1 MGNYEKLGELLKN
14 IIDGNDNIINNI
26 VMSHDTSIISMIVN
40 TINLKDITVLIDEN
54 ADLLETNV
62 NELDFQR
69 IVSNILRNSV
79 EVLNGCGSIKIS
91 TYYSFSYFVL
101 KIQNNGPKIPDKILN
116 KIFDTGFTTKE
127 NKESNNGFG
136 LAIVKE
142 LVESYNG
149 KIQVSSTD
157 EFTEFTIYLPTIK

>member
-1 MGNYEKLGELLKN
+1 MKVTERLEKLRKIMKDKGIDYYIIPSEDAHQSEYVCEHYRGRAYMSGFTGSAGTLLV
-14 IIDGNDNIINNI
+14 G
-26 VMSHDTSIISMIVN
+26 
-40 TINLKDITVLIDEN
+40 LEN
-54 ADLLETNV
+54 AILWTDGRYFIQA
-62 NELDFQR
+62 LDG
-69 IVSNILRNSV
+69 S
-79 EVLNGCGSIKIS
+79 GSIKIN
-91 TYYSFSYFVL
+91 TYYSFNYFVL
-101 KIQNNGPKIPDKILN
+101 KIQNNGPEIPDKILN
-116 KIFDTGFTTKE
+116 KIFDSGFTTKE

>member
-1 MGNYEKLGELLKN
+1 K
-14 IIDGNDNIINNI
+14 IN
-26 VMSHDTSIISMIVN
+26 
-40 TINLKDITVLIDEN
+40 
-54 ADLLETNV
+54 
-62 NELDFQR
+62 
-69 IVSNILRNSV
+69 
-79 EVLNGCGSIKIS
+79 
-91 TYYSFSYFVL
+91 TYYSFNYFVL
-101 KIQNNGPKIPDKILN
+101 KIQNNGPEIPDKILN
-116 KIFDTGFTTKE
+116 KIFDSGFTTKE

>member
-1 MGNYEKLGELLKN
+1 MDVKFNMKGMIYGIFL
-14 IIDGNDNIINNI
+14 IIFILAGFIILPKMFHEDVKAVDYI
-26 VMSHDTSIISMIVN
+26 VV
-40 TINLKDITVLIDEN
+40 
-54 ADLLETNV
+54 
-62 NELDFQR
+62 QR
-69 IVSNILRNSV
+69 DS
-79 EVLNGCGSIKIS
+79 
-91 TYYSFSYFVL
+91 
-101 KIQNNGPKIPDKILN
+101 IPDKILN
-116 KIFDTGFTTKE
+116 KIFDSGFTTKE

>member
-1 MGNYEKLGELLKN
+1 M
-14 IIDGNDNIINNI
+14 
-26 VMSHDTSIISMIVN
+26 
-40 TINLKDITVLIDEN
+40 
-54 ADLLETNV
+54 
-62 NELDFQR
+62 
-69 IVSNILRNSV
+69 
-79 EVLNGCGSIKIS
+79 
-91 TYYSFSYFVL
+91 L
-101 KIQNNGPKIPDKILN
+101 KIQNNGPEIPDKILN
-116 KIFDTGFTTKE
+116 KIFDSGFTTKE

>member
-1 MGNYEKLGELLKN
+1 MK
-14 IIDGNDNIINNI
+14 IN
-26 VMSHDTSIISMIVN
+26 
-40 TINLKDITVLIDEN
+40 
-54 ADLLETNV
+54 
-62 NELDFQR
+62 
-69 IVSNILRNSV
+69 
-79 EVLNGCGSIKIS
+79 
-91 TYYSFSYFVL
+91 TYYSFNYFVL
-101 KIQNNGPKIPDKILN
+101 KIQNNGPEIPDKILN
-116 KIFDTGFTTKE
+116 KIFDSGFTTKE

>member
-1 MGNYEKLGELLKN
+1 N
-14 IIDGNDNIINNI
+14 
-26 VMSHDTSIISMIVN
+26 
-40 TINLKDITVLIDEN
+40 
-54 ADLLETNV
+54 
-62 NELDFQR
+62 
-69 IVSNILRNSV
+69 
-79 EVLNGCGSIKIS
+79 
-91 TYYSFSYFVL
+91 TYYSFNYFVL
-101 KIQNNGPKIPDKILN
+101 KIQNNGPEIPDKILN
-116 KIFDTGFTTKE
+116 KIFDSGFTTKE

>member
-1 MGNYEKLGELLKN
+1 
-14 IIDGNDNIINNI
+14 
-26 VMSHDTSIISMIVN
+26 
-40 TINLKDITVLIDEN
+40 
-54 ADLLETNV
+54 
-62 NELDFQR
+62 
-69 IVSNILRNSV
+69 
-79 EVLNGCGSIKIS
+79 
-91 TYYSFSYFVL
+91 
-101 KIQNNGPKIPDKILN
+101 NNGPEIPDKILN
-116 KIFDTGFTTKE
+116 KIFDSGFTTKE